1 MKARPKFGDAG
12 ESRRRALLVSKLTRA
27 QREEFSDLFR
37 IIDASG
43 DGTIS
48 ILELRRA
55 MESVGEGRS
64 DEELREIINN
74 SNPNI
79 DGNNVM
85 NFEEFMGV
93 IAEAEF
99 YYLFL
104 DTFEMLDVNNTGFV
118 SAGDLDRV
126 LCGVRDLISDDRM
139 SIIDTE
145 DMDMQVSCIYVLPS
159 RHSCFFVD
167 F

>member
-48 ILELRRA
+48 ILELRRV

-126 LCGVRDLISDDRM
+126 LCGVRSSHQR
-139 SIIDTE
+139 
-145 DMDMQVSCIYVLPS
+145 
-159 RHSCFFVD
+159 R
-167 F
+167 